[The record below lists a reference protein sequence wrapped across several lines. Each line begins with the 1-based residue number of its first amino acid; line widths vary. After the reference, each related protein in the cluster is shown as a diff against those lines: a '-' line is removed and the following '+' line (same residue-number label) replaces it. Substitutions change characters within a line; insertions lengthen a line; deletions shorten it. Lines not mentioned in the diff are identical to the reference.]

1 MMLWLN
7 LNNLAVRFLS
17 MELWMLLAAGSALGW
32 AFVVLLD
39 KFVIDSEIDNAMG
52 TGGLHAMFNCLA
64 VAIVSVVIGG
74 FSFSLPVLGAG
85 LILGVLYVLANYFWF
100 SGVGEEEVSR
110 FAPVLSFDVAFIAI
124 LSFIFL
130 QQSFTLPVYGG
141 MALTIIGCV
150 LISLEDPMESLS
162 RIKSKWALIAALAS
176 AFTYSVR
183 EVFFQ
188 HVSTGIDIWS
198 LLFFYGVAGSVFSLV
213 LVFKARKDLV
223 GKLEGVEHM
232 VLSGLVS
239 GGSQAVFFLAVSL
252 GSASLVSTI
261 TKTRFLVIFF
271 AATAISRLHPEVI
284 HEPLEK
290 RILVQKLVATA
301 MIITGVLAA
310 TVL

>member
-1 MMLWLN
+1 M
-7 LNNLAVRFLS
+7 F
-17 MELWMLLAAGSALGW
+17 LAAASALGW

-64 VAIVSVVIGG
+64 VATVSLLIGDV
-74 FSFSLPVLGAG
+74 SLSSPVLGAG
-85 LILGVLYVLANYFWF
+85 LVLGLLYVLANFFWF

-110 FAPVLSFDVAFIAI
+110 FAPVLSFDVAFIAV

-130 QQSFTLPVYGG
+130 QQSFTLPVYAG
-141 MALTIIGCV
+141 MALTVLGCV
-150 LISLEDPMESLS
+150 LISLEDPMESFSKMKS
-162 RIKSKWALIAALAS
+162 RWALIAALAS
-176 AFTYSVR
+176 ALTYSVR

-188 HVSTGIDIWS
+188 HVSAGLDIWT
-198 LLFFYGVAGSVFSLV
+198 LLFFYGVTGSLFSLV
-213 LVFKARKDLV
+213 LVYRARDDLV
-223 GKLEGVEHM
+223 GRLDGVEHM

-239 GGSQAVFFLAVSL
+239 GGSQAAFFLAVSL

-271 AATAISRLHPEVI
+271 AATAISRLHPEII
-284 HEPLEK
+284 HEPLDT
-290 RILVQKLVATA
+290 RVLVQKLVATL

-310 TVL
+310 TLM

>member
-1 MMLWLN
+1 M
-7 LNNLAVRFLS
+7 F
-17 MELWMLLAAGSALGW
+17 LAAASALGW

-64 VAIVSVVIGG
+64 VALVSLLIGDV
-74 FSFSLPVLGAG
+74 SLSSPVLGAG
-85 LILGVLYVLANYFWF
+85 LVLGLLYVLANFFWF

-110 FAPVLSFDVAFIAI
+110 FAPVLSFDVAFIAV

-130 QQSFTLPVYGG
+130 QQSFTLPVYAG
-141 MALTIIGCV
+141 MALTVLGCV
-150 LISLEDPMESLS
+150 LISLEDPMESFSKMKS
-162 RIKSKWALIAALAS
+162 RWALIAALAS
-176 AFTYSVR
+176 ALTYSVR

-188 HVSTGIDIWS
+188 HVSAGLDIWT
-198 LLFFYGVAGSVFSLV
+198 LLFFYGVTGSLFSLV
-213 LVFKARKDLV
+213 LVYRARDDLV
-223 GKLEGVEHM
+223 GRLDGVEHM

-239 GGSQAVFFLAVSL
+239 GGSQAAFFLAVSL

-271 AATAISRLHPEVI
+271 AATAISRLHPEII
-284 HEPLEK
+284 HEPLDT
-290 RILVQKLVATA
+290 RVLVQKLVATL

-310 TVL
+310 TLM